1 MEYTYD
7 PALVALSIAIAI
19 LGSFTGLVMTAG
31 IQRVHGPE
39 AALRIMLG
47 SIGVG
52 CGVWSMHF
60 VAMLAVILPI
70 ELRYETFQTVLSAVL
85 AMIFTCIAFSI
96 VGRNRLGAYSL
107 PVSAVFLG
115 LGIGGMHYLGMN
127 AVQGNCVLGYSWLG
141 VVISVVIAIQASA
154 VALWFAF
161 RERGLFDTILG
172 AIALGLAIASM
183 HYTAMEATRFLP
195 GQGFAGFLGHAF
207 SERYLALSISI
218 AMYGICG
225 VCIMVFSVLTFVK
238 RAPSHDDRRPAR

>member
-1 MEYTYD
+1 MEFTYD

-31 IQRVHGPE
+31 IQRIRGPE
-39 AALRIMLG
+39 AALRITLG

-52 CGVWSMHF
+52 GGVWSMHF

-70 ELRYETFQTVLSAVL
+70 ELRYEPIQTVLSAVL
-85 AMIFTCIAFSI
+85 AVIFTAVAFSI
-96 VGRNRLGAYSL
+96 VARNRLGTYTL

-127 AVQGNCVLGYSWLG
+127 AVLGNCLLTYSWLG
-141 VVISVVIAIQASA
+141 VVISVVIAIQASG

-161 RERGLFDTILG
+161 RERGLLDTILG

-183 HYTAMEATRFLP
+183 HYTAMDATRFLP
-195 GQGFAGFLGHAF
+195 VHSFREFFGNAF
-207 SERYLALSISI
+207 SDRYLALSISI

-225 VCIMVFSVLTFVK
+225 MCITVFSVLTFVK
-238 RAPSHDDRRPAR
+238 RPSPPEKRRVVR

>member
-1 MEYTYD
+1 
-7 PALVALSIAIAI
+7 
-19 LGSFTGLVMTAG
+19 
-31 IQRVHGPE
+31 
-39 AALRIMLG
+39 
-47 SIGVG
+47 
-52 CGVWSMHF
+52 
-60 VAMLAVILPI
+60 MLAVILPV
-70 ELRYETFQTVLSAVL
+70 ELRYEMVQTVSSAVL
-85 AMIFTCIAFSI
+85 AVIFTSIAFSI
-96 VGRNRLGAYSL
+96 VGRNRLGRYTL

-127 AVQGNCVLGYSWLG
+127 AVRGNCTLAYSWLG
-141 VVISVVIAIQASA
+141 VVVSIVIAVQASA

-172 AIALGLAIASM
+172 AVALGLAIASM

-225 VCIMVFSVLTFVK
+225 MCITVFSVLTFVK
-238 RAPSHDDRRPAR
+238 RPSPQGDRRIAP